1 VHQVSHLKQ
10 LVTYTPTPF
19 LPETIHEKDPS
30 LVDRVGGM
38 EAIEG
43 NIADVGQR
51 QFEIFQSMQRVSCL
65 CSERFTAHSA
75 LSKLSQNPKLLE
87 GPDGS
92 MLSDQQRVINEAALS
107 LPSTSHAS
115 EERGLALRSEF
126 PPRPSEGQPGDQL
139 MLRPESAQ
147 YALTWS
153 EAFELYSLYKQDPQ
167 TWTIPKL
174 ASEFEVPEQWV
185 QVLLQHVWPPT
196 YVEVEGD
203 VYGVYEVRAF
213 NNLR

>member
-1 VHQVSHLKQ
+1 M
-10 LVTYTPTPF
+10 
-19 LPETIHEKDPS
+19 
-30 LVDRVGGM
+30 DRVGNM
-38 EAIEG
+38 ESIEG
-43 NIADVGQR
+43 NIADVGQK
-51 QFEIFQSMQRVSCL
+51 QFEIFKSMQQVRIRVFSQLPRNIHC
-65 CSERFTAHSA
+65 HS
-75 LSKLSQNPKLLE
+75 LQNPKMLE

-92 MLSDQQRVINEAALS
+92 LLSDQQRVINEAALS
-107 LPSTSHAS
+107 LPRSS
-115 EERGLALRSEF
+115 EPSSEHGLTLRSDF

-139 MLRPESAQ
+139 ILRPDSAAH
-147 YALTWS
+147 ALTWS

-167 TWTIPKL
+167 TWTVPRL

-185 QVLLQHVWPPT
+185 QVLMQHVWPPT